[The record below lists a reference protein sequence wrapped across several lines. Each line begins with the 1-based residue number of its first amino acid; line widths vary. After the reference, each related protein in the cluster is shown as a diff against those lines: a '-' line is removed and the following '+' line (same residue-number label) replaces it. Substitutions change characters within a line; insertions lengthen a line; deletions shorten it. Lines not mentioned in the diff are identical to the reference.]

1 MRAGRG
7 IVFAYSLLATIV
19 LIAVPRGATGED
31 LFERQVTP
39 RQLLENVL
47 SQPAAELST
56 TRVLSG
62 QFVQRRFLNGLARPL
77 ISRGD
82 FLLAREQGILWRTR
96 EPFASEF
103 LLTSAGMTLRDG
115 TNELRVSDADRP
127 ALRTALDMLLAIF
140 ALDVESLS
148 AGFELYG
155 LKHDDRWQVGLRPRD
170 GGLAQ
175 VFSRAVI
182 TGARHVER
190 IELAT
195 AGGDRT
201 EIELTDVA
209 TRSTPL
215 DAAEAARFHP

>member
-7 IVFAYSLLATIV
+7 IVVACGLVAAIV
-19 LIAVPRGATGED
+19 LIAVPHGAQAED
-31 LFERQVTP
+31 LFERPVTT
-39 RQLLENVL
+39 RQLLESVL
-47 SQPAAELST
+47 SQPATELST
-56 TRVLSG
+56 SRVLSG

-103 LLTSAGMTLRDG
+103 VLTSAGMTLRDG
-115 TNELRVSDADRP
+115 TSELRVSDAERP
-127 ALRTALDMLLAIF
+127 ALRTALDMLLAIV
-140 ALDVESLS
+140 ALDVERLS

-155 LKHDDRWQVGLRPRD
+155 LKHDDRWQVGLRPRS

-182 TGARHVER
+182 IGARHVER
-190 IELAT
+190 IELVT

-215 DAAEAARFHP
+215 DAAEAARFYP